1 MSISIDSV
9 SLNINGANIIKDIS
23 FTMNPGELITILGPN
38 GSGKS
43 TLLRVISGD
52 LLPTKGE
59 VAIDNVPLSNMSFK
73 TQALKRSVMSQSQQ
87 ILYDYSVQEIIEMG
101 WVDYADNG
109 SVEII
114 KQKCIKV
121 AEECFVDHLMKRNFN
136 TLSGGEQRR
145 VHFARTLLQIDHQYD
160 SIENRYMFLD
170 EPTANLDLLFEL
182 QLIRLLKAKAEKG
195 IGVLLI
201 IHDLNLASKFSDK
214 IAILKKG
221 KLSAFGE
228 PFEVF
233 KSKTLSD
240 IFGLAMHVDLETLK
254 VTYY

>member
-240 IFGLAMHVDLETLK
+240 IFGLAMHVDLKNLK